1 MRNGARPRRMPNA
14 LTSTYLAAKTAR
26 SPAISARIPAISPAT
41 PAIVTTSVAR
51 SYFAI
56 QGTSPRALLTAAR
69 IPAISATIPATSPAR
84 SATVAAGSRLAARP
98 ISCAWGHRRPGWRSP
113 ATFPARP
120 FIRSLGA
127 PTQTT
132 PDFPQSATSTKT
144 RLRQKRQDLRQD
156 RQASQHRPLCTS
168 QKREYPHFRRTPHRT
183 AARFPAKRGKESH
196 GRSSP
201 HCPAPR
207 PMVYSVCLTLVNT
220 KGPLDETGAGKRWDV
235 SPYHT

>member
-26 SPAISARIPAISPAT
+26 S
-41 PAIVTTSVAR
+41 
-51 SYFAI
+51 
-56 QGTSPRALLTAAR
+56 
-69 IPAISATIPATSPAR
+69 PAISATIPATSPAR

-168 QKREYPHFRRTPHRT
+168 QKRENEKIRSFDAHRT
-183 AARFPAKRGKESH
+183 GPQHVFQQKAAKRRVGGH
-196 GRSSP
+196 RRI
-201 HCPAPR
+201 APR
-207 PMVYSVCLTLVNT
+207 RALWYTQSV
-220 KGPLDETGAGKRWDV
+220 
-235 SPYHT
+235 